1 MSQSESADAEVVA
14 EARAESSAP
23 GRGPSTDDA
32 VEADQ
37 DLARDAGEADLAS
50 APPEPKGSLW
60 RDGNFLTMWG
70 GQTFSQFG
78 AQITELAIPV
88 LAVLVLN
95 ATEFEVGLLNAANVA
110 AFLVVGLPAGAWI
123 DRMRKRHVMI
133 WADAVRAVA
142 LAAVPLLWLTGTLQ
156 IWHLIVVALIMG
168 VATVFFDV
176 SYQSIIPSLVRPRQ
190 IAEAN
195 GKLQSTYELANIAGP
210 GIGGW
215 LIGILAAPLA
225 IFITVFT
232 YVASLI
238 ALLFTRDHEV
248 RRAPEDHQPILK
260 EIGEGLRWVFG
271 NPLLRRIVATT
282 GFSNL
287 FSTISYTLLPIYL
300 LRVLELT
307 PAQMGVIF
315 SLGAVGGLVGAIAT
329 PRIVKRFGEAR
340 TVPISAIGFSLA
352 PVLLPVATLVPQIA
366 FPFLVVQFFIMS
378 FTVLLYNIT
387 QVTFRQRITPPRLLG
402 RMNASIRF
410 CVWGVMPIGALLAGA
425 LGTWIGVVPTL
436 WLAAGLE
443 LLAGLFVIIGPFWTM
458 RDLPDAGPADAETT
472 EPKPVEHAPPP
483 PSDEGTRAD

>member
-1 MSQSESADAEVVA
+1 MSQSDPAEVELA
-14 EARAESSAP
+14 
-23 GRGPSTDDA
+23 
-32 VEADQ
+32 AD
-37 DLARDAGEADLAS
+37 RDGQR
-50 APPEPKGSLW
+50 PPEPKGSLW

-70 GQTFSQFG
+70 GQTLSQFG

-133 WADAVRAVA
+133 WADGVRAVA
-142 LAAVPLLWLTGTLQ
+142 LATVPLLWLTGTLQ
-156 IWHLIVVALIMG
+156 IWHLIVVALVMG

-176 SYQSIIPSLVRPRQ
+176 SYQSIVPSLVRSRQ

-195 GKLQSTYELANIAGP
+195 GKLQSSYELANIAGP

-215 LIGILAAPLA
+215 LIGVLTAPLA
-225 IFITVFT
+225 IFVTVFT
-232 YVASLI
+232 YLGSLV

-248 RRAPEDHQPILK
+248 RRPVEDHRPIRT
-260 EIGEGLRWVFG
+260 EIAEGLRWVFG
-271 NPLLRRIVATT
+271 NRLLRRIVATT
-282 GFSNL
+282 AFSNL

-300 LRVLELT
+300 LRVLELS

-366 FPFLVVQFFIMS
+366 FPFLIAQSFLMS

-410 CVWGVMPIGALLAGA
+410 CVWGVMPIGALVAGA

-436 WLAAGLE
+436 WIAAGFE
-443 LLAGLFVIIGPFWTM
+443 LLAGLFVIIGPFWAM
-458 RDLPDAGPADAETT
+458 RDLPDAESEDPVPGATP
-472 EPKPVEHAPPP
+472 PPVE
-483 PSDEGTRAD
+483 ERTRGD

>member
-1 MSQSESADAEVVA
+1 MSQSERADAEVVA
-14 EARAESSAP
+14 EARAEASAP
-23 GRGPSTDDA
+23 GRVPSADDV

-37 DLARDAGEADLAS
+37 DLARDAARAAGKTAAAD
-50 APPEPKGSLW
+50 EPKGSLW

-232 YVASLI
+232 YLASLV

-271 NPLLRRIVATT
+271 NPLLRRIVGTT
-282 GFSNL
+282 GFANL
-287 FSTISYTLLPIYL
+287 FSTMTYTLLPIYL

-352 PVLLPVATLVPQIA
+352 PVLLPVATLVPPIA

-443 LLAGLFVIIGPFWTM
+443 LLAGLFVIIGPFWSM
-458 RDLPDAGPADAETT
+458 RDLPDAEQADPA
-472 EPKPVEHAPPP
+472 PVEPAPPP
-483 PSDEGTRAD
+483 PIEEGTRAD

>member
-1 MSQSESADAEVVA
+1 MSQSEPA
-14 EARAESSAP
+14 
-23 GRGPSTDDA
+23 DA
-32 VEADQ
+32 VEA
-37 DLARDAGEADLAS
+37 AEGTTVAD
-50 APPEPKGSLW
+50 EPKGSLW

-88 LAVLVLN
+88 LAVLVLD

-142 LAAVPLLWLTGTLQ
+142 LAIVPLLWLTGTLQ

-232 YVASLI
+232 YLASLV

-260 EIGEGLRWVFG
+260 EIREGLRWVFG

-282 GFSNL
+282 GFANL
-287 FSTISYTLLPIYL
+287 FSTMTYTLLPIFL

-366 FPFLVVQFFIMS
+366 FPFLVVQFFVTS

-410 CVWGVMPIGALLAGA
+410 CVWGVMPIGALVAGV

-436 WLAAGLE
+436 WIAAGLE
-443 LLAGLFVIIGPFWTM
+443 LLAGLFVIIGPFWSM
-458 RDLPDAGPADAETT
+458 RDLPDAGPA
-472 EPKPVEHAPPP
+472 EPSPVEPTPAVSAPAAPI
-483 PSDEGTRAD
+483 EERTRGD